1 VKHITK
7 VYSCLAVTFTVTSP
21 HCSIVPGNAESLV
34 FIAMA
39 LSFGELAKNSFCDFF
54 HIPDDYP
61 ARIATYKNAQLKK
74 QEATKTRQIYA
85 AFCSIANG
93 AAFAIPSHG
102 GTLVI
107 CAWAARRLYVANHK
121 LKYIRAELT
130 LRNLELRAFMHRDW
144 MIPVAVAL
152 TGTAI
157 GLGVDFGL
165 HNFVPIGSVSLG
177 STAVLPTPSGGTAAS
192 LVHNVIH
199 VGSSVVPKTS
209 IVTNAMGSIPA
220 THIQEAVAVTQHLH
234 TAAAEGA
241 KGFAEQ
247 WQHVFGHGHGPLED
261 FISSSGD
268 QSLAAAAG
276 FAGGA
281 HAAAAIEHSLAVLI
295 GSQSLQWMSDKLDF
309 ESIRP
314 RVSQQ
319 LACKRLPWSTAVLCD
334 RCELP
339 IQSGKFFRTSP
350 CNTHAVYQ
358 HLLTFVSQKT
368 AATVAMTTSSI
379 CVFSVTSRIQDACQR
394 SIN

>member
-1 VKHITK
+1 V
-7 VYSCLAVTFTVTSP
+7 CLED
-21 HCSIVPGNAESLV
+21 AEVLV
-34 FIAMA
+34 FIAMS

-54 HIPDDYP
+54 HVRDDYP
-61 ARIATYKNAQLKK
+61 IRIATYKNAQLKK

-130 LRNLELRAFMHRDW
+130 LRNLELRPFMHRDW

-165 HNFVPIGSVSLG
+165 HNFVPIGGVSLG
-177 STAVLPTPSGGTAAS
+177 AGANGAVAAAVLPTPTGGTAAGLIHS
-192 LVHNVIH
+192 VVHGGSSMVPNSSGLTSV
-199 VGSSVVPKTS
+199 VGSFPVS
-209 IVTNAMGSIPA
+209 
-220 THIQEAVAVTQHLH
+220 HLQETAAVTEHLH
-234 TAAAEGA
+234 TATVEGF

-247 WQHVFGHGHGPLED
+247 FQHLFGHVHGPVED
-261 FISSSGD
+261 FITTSGN
-268 QSLAAAAG
+268 QGLAAATG
-276 FAGGA
+276 FVGGA

-334 RCELP
+334 RCETP
-339 IQSGKFFRTSP
+339 IQSGKFFRES
-350 CNTHAVYQ
+350 CHNT
-358 HLLTFVSQKT
+358 
-368 AATVAMTTSSI
+368 
-379 CVFSVTSRIQDACQR
+379 
-394 SIN
+394 